1 MNEEFYEK
9 KWFKDLLIIGI
20 PTAISVIGVLTS
32 LFNSIPLNIKNV
44 LIFVSIFLFF
54 IFLYASTHY
63 SKKDTSYREIIEKKD
78 ADYQEMI
85 AKYEALIKKL
95 KSDLMAE
102 GTTIVTYTTLFEK
115 WTNNIYEFA
124 YLIKKNEVT
133 DLSWNKKGYY
143 DTICWECSNMI
154 QRYCNPNGDN
164 SKKKNVSVSFIEYT
178 VDEKGNGYIQ
188 MVSDSNPQGAK
199 PSAMNRKERLEKS
212 EYYYAELIRKRK
224 PMEVAVNNGEIRQKF
239 KKVSRTSDLA
249 KYTQYI
255 AIPVSCSNNKIL
267 GIFQVT
273 TEYDYIIESSME
285 SLLHF
290 AKEKVI
296 PYTNLVL
303 LVDKIHKGLY
313 ACPEQNSG
321 RNR

>member
-1 MNEEFYEK
+1 
-9 KWFKDLLIIGI
+9 
-20 PTAISVIGVLTS
+20 
-32 LFNSIPLNIKNV
+32 
-44 LIFVSIFLFF
+44 
-54 IFLYASTHY
+54 
-63 SKKDTSYREIIEKKD
+63 
-78 ADYQEMI
+78 
-85 AKYEALIKKL
+85 
-95 KSDLMAE
+95 
-102 GTTIVTYTTLFEK
+102 
-115 WTNNIYEFA
+115 
-124 YLIKKNEVT
+124 
-133 DLSWNKKGYY
+133 
-143 DTICWECSNMI
+143 MI

-199 PSAMNRKERLEKS
+199 PSAMNKKERLEKS

-239 KKVSRTSDLA
+239 KEVSRTSDLA